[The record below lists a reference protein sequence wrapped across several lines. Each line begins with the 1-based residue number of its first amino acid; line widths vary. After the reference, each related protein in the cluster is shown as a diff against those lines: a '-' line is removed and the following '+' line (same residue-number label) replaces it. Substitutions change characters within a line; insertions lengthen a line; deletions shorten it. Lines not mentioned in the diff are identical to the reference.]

1 MNTIFSLF
9 TQGFV
14 VLVLL
19 PLAVLSLLKGSPPPQ
34 NSFLTKYH
42 LAEPKLMMVGDVFLV
57 SLAAI
62 ALVWLLERLGL
73 IAADL
78 ATTLDGWLM
87 IPFFALLI
95 LYLGLYARA
104 ILKVRRAAAGT

>member
-42 LAEPKLMMVGDVFLV
+42 LAEPKLMMAGDVFLV

-73 IAADL
+73 LATDL